1 MKYVLVVSIDELSI
15 SNDCAG
21 CKCATPAA
29 NHCQIEALGLM
40 PWQSL
45 RCYPTLSALDQP
57 YGDPGAKREGAELAL
72 RMQRC
77 GVSRWH
83 PDPVAACEATEAGRE
98 VK

>member
-1 MKYVLVVSIDELSI
+1 MTVRVVNVQLL
-15 SNDCAG
+15 
-21 CKCATPAA
+21 AA
-29 NHCQIEALGLM
+29 NHCRIEALGLM
-40 PWQSL
+40 KWQSL